1 MPTNLKNL
9 LSRSRSK
16 NELKLRESKDEIS
29 PSGSNGESSI
39 ESEHH
44 HHHPPS
50 CASCEPSSGH
60 QVCMKDPS
68 CCRESSESSSKVG
81 SSSYLQNGNES
92 ENKCVPVLGPNL
104 NCNITNCN
112 CDESPESYIVSE
124 NFSTS
129 LNPDPPCSSTAP
141 AMLPPG
147 NSFRS
152 GGGLASHNIHNGR
165 GMAYQCCSQ
174 NYDIPPSSYDMAPT
188 GGGDG
193 NIGGEYC
200 GYFLD
205 EKSSVACTSRL
216 PGVMDQRGGEMRRN
230 ASCKTLFLSCTTLH
244 QPSSSTYERAQ
255 METTSEFSPSSS
267 SSESHRAP
275 SLNSNG
281 IGAAVP
287 SSLKMP
293 TYNQA
298 RTSMA
303 ADGCDSLAC
312 GGGSSSAAC
321 CTFKDRSG
329 SPCQSLSIRK
339 CETVLALSNFNGNVS
354 STTSQHPSSNP
365 YVRSS
370 GGGTCSS
377 NNYLGSTNPGAAMSH
392 LSSSSAS
399 TAPNG
404 NVGGKVKV
412 MKEKIFSTSSSALNC
427 LLHSSSRTGKLFSGW
442 KLSSANTSS
451 NSGSNSNMGHI
462 SSMYSGS
469 SDGNCLGVNCPA
481 NKHFLGSSTIS
492 TSTGGGAA
500 DNHLH
505 HHRLGST
512 TTGGS
517 VIGHH
522 HKSRSQLS
530 IGENGFSGPAPLTPV
545 NRLRRNVSVNNTS
558 SFCAASGSLSA
569 HSSYSRSSSVASF
582 GWKEKEDPF
591 EQSLLCRLCLCSVR
605 LEDTMEILACSCR
618 YCKDC
623 LITYVSFEIQ
633 QGADEIAC
641 PDASCDKQGV
651 LGLMEVEQLV
661 PPMLTEKHKK
671 FRLYREVEK
680 DSKLM
685 WCPSP
690 GCETIC
696 QIQDGSSL
704 LTGGF
709 VTENDKT
716 RGGTAGGSR
725 NLPLI
730 SCPTCRKTYCA
741 ECKLSWHP
749 DSSCESFRRKLIKQ
763 GKLSSEDDE
772 LFSLD
777 SIKKCPFCHVPIEK
791 DSGCAQMMC
800 KRCKHVFCWYC
811 LASLDDDF
819 LLRHYDK
826 GPCKNKLGHS
836 RASVVWHRAQVI
848 GIFAGFGV
856 LVLLAS
862 PLLILAAPCLLCCR
876 CRYCANKL
884 DPDESPVPV

>member
-29 PSGSNGESSI
+29 PSGSNGESSS
-39 ESEHH
+39 ESEHQ
-44 HHHPPS
+44 
-50 CASCEPSSGH
+50 SCEPSGH
-60 QVCMKDPS
+60 QVCVKDTC
-68 CCRESSESSSKVG
+68 CCRESSESSLKFD
-81 SSSYLQNGNES
+81 SSSYLKNES
-92 ENKCVPVLGPNL
+92 ENKVVPVPGPNSNL
-104 NCNITNCN
+104 SSNTTTITTCN
-112 CDESPESYIVSE
+112 CDESPEPYNIVAE
-124 NFSTS
+124 NFHKS
-129 LNPDPPCSSTAP
+129 LANEPAPSP

-147 NSFRS
+147 NGFRT
-152 GGGLASHNIHNGR
+152 GGLTSHNIHNGR

-174 NYDIPPSSYDMAPT
+174 NYDGSYHHDMPPNGTVA
-188 GGGDG
+188 DG
-193 NIGGEYC
+193 HLGGGEYC
-200 GYFLD
+200 GGYFLD
-205 EKSSVACTSRL
+205 EKSSLGCSSRL
-216 PGVMDQRGGEMRRN
+216 AGVMDQRGCGEMRRN

-244 QPSSSTYERAQ
+244 QPSSSSYERPS
-255 METTSEFSPSSS
+255 MDPSSEFSPCESRTSS
-267 SSESHRAP
+267 A
-275 SLNSNG
+275 
-281 IGAAVP
+281 AAVP

-293 TYNQA
+293 TFSQA
-298 RTSMA
+298 RTSNM
-303 ADGCDSLAC
+303 GCDDCESLAC
-312 GGGSSSAAC
+312 GSPSSAAR
-321 CTFKDRSG
+321 CTFKDG
-329 SPCQSLSIRK
+329 SPSQSLSIRK
-339 CETVLALSNFNGNVS
+339 CETVLALSNFHGNVS
-354 STTSQHPSSNP
+354 STTSQAPSSNP
-365 YVRSS
+365 YGRSS
-370 GGGTCSS
+370 ATGTCS
-377 NNYLGSTNPGAAMSH
+377 NNYPGSGTQGAAALSH
-392 LSSSSAS
+392 LSSSSTAS
-399 TAPNG
+399 NA

-442 KLSSANTSS
+442 KLSSANNTSS
-451 NSGSNSNMGHI
+451 NSGSNSNIGHI

-469 SDGNCLGVNCPA
+469 SDGNCLGVNCQP

-492 TSTGGGAA
+492 SSAGGAT
-500 DNHLH
+500 DN
-505 HHRLGST
+505 HRLGST
-512 TTGGS
+512 ATGS

-530 IGENGFSGPAPLTPV
+530 IAENGFSGPAPLTPV

-591 EQSLLCRLCLCSVR
+591 DQSLLCRLCLCSVR
-605 LEDTMEILACSCR
+605 LEDTMEIHACSCR

-623 LITYVSFEIQ
+623 LISYVTFEIQ

-641 PDASCDKQGV
+641 PDAGCDKQGV

-671 FRLYREVEK
+671 FRLFREVEK

-690 GCETIC
+690 GCETVC
-696 QIQDGSSL
+696 QIQDANSL

-709 VTENDKT
+709 VIENDKT

-730 SCPTCRKTYCA
+730 NCPTCRKTHCA